1 MLNIS
6 ISVKPRLSPCP
17 SGCDANLLDTASFTN
32 GAQNVKLSL
41 NALPEFSPLS
51 VSNPMLA
58 SIPPVPA
65 STSAVTKSWKA
76 TRIHCAAVVRPLL
89 TAGSPTSVT

>member
-1 MLNIS
+1 MLAG
-6 ISVKPRLSPCP
+6 R
-17 SGCDANLLDTASFTN
+17 NLLDTASLTN

-41 NALPEFSPLS
+41 KALPEFSPLS

-65 STSAVTKSWKA
+65 PTSAVTKSWKA
-76 TRIHCAAVVRPLL
+76 TRIHCAAVVRPLF